1 MLTVRDRESTNILS
15 NGAIRYGIYD
25 ENGSL
30 LRYEYIKL
38 EDEPTV
44 AGSIYN
50 RANVLPDNVCN
61 VLGIS
66 DTSEPK
72 DAFLALKKMAYRN
85 KVSTFER
92 FMTGGML

>member
-1 MLTVRDRESTNILS
+1 MRDRESTNILS

-25 ENGSL
+25 ENGTL

-50 RANVLPDNVCN
+50 RANVLPDTVC
-61 VLGIS
+61 
-66 DTSEPK
+66 DTIGVDTTAEPK
-72 DAFLALKKMAYRN
+72 DAFLALFNRTERN
-85 KVSTFER
+85 RPSSFQKLLYGR
-92 FMTGGML
+92 WP

>member
-1 MLTVRDRESTNILS
+1 MRDRESTNILS

-44 AGSIYN
+44 EGSIYN
-50 RANVLPDNVCN
+50 RANVLPDAVCDK
-61 VLGIS
+61 LGIS
-66 DTSEPK
+66 TNAEPK
-72 DAFLALKKMAYRN
+72 DAF
-85 KVSTFER
+85 STLFSRAER
-92 FMTGGML
+92 ARPSAFQKLLFGRWP

>member
-1 MLTVRDRESTNILS
+1 MRDRESTLILS
-15 NGAIRYGIYD
+15 NGAVRYGIYD
-25 ENGSL
+25 ETGAL

-50 RANVLPDNVCN
+50 RANVLPDSACN
-61 VLGIS
+61 MLGIS
-66 DTSEPK
+66 NASEPK
-72 DAFLALKKMAYRN
+72 DAFMALKKLADRN
-85 KVSTFER
+85 KISTFER